1 MNVSCKRMGGYAFV
15 RHKKIQMSGVCV
27 LSREFLW
34 NDLSEMKEPTKI
46 IFWGEFCV
54 KWIFLTKNG
63 VKSELF
69 YFTNKHTQK

>member
-1 MNVSCKRMGGYAFV
+1 MLLFGIKKLYPNVRGV
-15 RHKKIQMSGVCV
+15 RIIEIV
-27 LSREFLW
+27 LW

-54 KWIFLTKNG
+54 KLIFLTKNG